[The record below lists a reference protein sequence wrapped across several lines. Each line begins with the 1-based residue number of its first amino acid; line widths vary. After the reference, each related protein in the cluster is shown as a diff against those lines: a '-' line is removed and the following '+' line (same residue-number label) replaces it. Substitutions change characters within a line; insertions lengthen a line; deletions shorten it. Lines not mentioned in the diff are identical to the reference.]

1 VLVPLDFEHD
11 VEAALAAART
21 LAAPY
26 GARVAL
32 LSALEPESPATS
44 RLLPGTTEVMRDLER
59 AGLAERLDELAER
72 LRPDVAQVETI
83 ADDGRPTDAILAASD
98 RLPAD
103 LIVLVTDAHGRLS
116 RWYDPSTAQRLLSR
130 PDLTLLLIKEL

>member
-1 VLVPLDFEHD
+1 
-11 VEAALAAART
+11 
-21 LAAPY
+21 
-26 GARVAL
+26 VA
-32 LSALEPESPATS
+32 
-44 RLLPGTTEVMRDLER
+44 ER
-59 AGLAERLDELAER
+59 ARRDHAVRAGVGRLRERLDELAER